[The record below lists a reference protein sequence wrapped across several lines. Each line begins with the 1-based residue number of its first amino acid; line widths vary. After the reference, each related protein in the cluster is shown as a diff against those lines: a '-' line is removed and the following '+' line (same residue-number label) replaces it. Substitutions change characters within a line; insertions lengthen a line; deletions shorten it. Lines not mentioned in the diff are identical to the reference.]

1 MALRADAQRNRERL
15 LDVAARVFS
24 QAGPDIT
31 LEAIAKEAGVGIGT
45 LYRHFPTREALVDAA
60 YRNELARLC
69 DSVDDLLAELPPD
82 KALRAWMDHFVDYMT
97 TKRGM
102 GDALRALIASGGDP
116 FSQSRVRLTEAVAT
130 LLAAGA
136 AAGVLRSDVQPDDV
150 LLSLSGVSLAT
161 ADPAQREQA
170 GRLLDLLM
178 DGLVVSRRPATAQGQ

>member
-1 MALRADAQRNRERL
+1 VALRADAQRNRERL
-15 LDVAARVFS
+15 LEVAVRVFS
-24 QAGPDIT
+24 QAGPDVT
-31 LEAIAKEAGVGIGT
+31 LESIAKEAGVGIGT

-69 DSVDDLLAELPPD
+69 DSVDELLHELPPD
-82 KALRAWMDHFVDYMT
+82 QALRAWMDHFVDYMT

-116 FSQSRVRLTEAVAT
+116 FSQSKVRLTAAVAT
-130 LLAAGA
+130 LLQAGSDAA
-136 AAGVLRSDVQPDDV
+136 VLRSDIQPDDV

-161 ADPAQREQA
+161 ADPSQREQA

-178 DGLVVSRRPATAQGQ
+178 DGLVVSRYPATVQGH